1 MTDHV
6 PTEICQAGPASLKI
20 EWSDGHVSRYPVAY
34 LRRKCSCAAC
44 IDEWSGA
51 QLLKPED
58 VAKDVKPVNV
68 NPVGRYA
75 INIEWSDGHRSG
87 IYSFDFLRTLCPC
100 PECQR

>member
-1 MTDHV
+1 M
-6 PTEICQAGPASLKI
+6 SL
-20 EWSDGHVSRYPVAY
+20 YPVAY

-44 IDEWSGA
+44 IDEWSGE
-51 QLLKPED
+51 QILNPDDVTED
-58 VAKDVKPVNV
+58 VRPINV

-87 IYSFDFLRTLCPC
+87 IYSFDFLRSLCPC

>member
-6 PTEICQAGPASLKI
+6 PTEICQAGPTALKI
-20 EWSDGHVSRYPVAY
+20 EWSDGHVSLYPVAY

-44 IDEWSGA
+44 IDEWSGE
-51 QLLKPED
+51 QILNPDDVTED
-58 VAKDVKPVNV
+58 VRPINV

-87 IYSFDFLRTLCPC
+87 IYSFDFLRSLCPC